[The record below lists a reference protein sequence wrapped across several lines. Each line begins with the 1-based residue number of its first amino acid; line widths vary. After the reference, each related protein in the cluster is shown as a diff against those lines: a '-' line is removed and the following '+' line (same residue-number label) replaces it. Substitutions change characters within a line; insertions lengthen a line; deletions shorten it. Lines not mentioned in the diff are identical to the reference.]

1 MQSTDFMNTV
11 IRKVLEE
18 KMDNGYKRFLI
29 FPYGE
34 VGMKIKVFL
43 NSLYGIDRK
52 SVV

>member
-34 VGMKIKVFL
+34 VGMKIKEIGRASCRERV
-43 NSLYGIDRK
+43 
-52 SVV
+52 